1 MNKLQGFYEL
11 KKIGIPSVPW
21 QAFTANITHLDPDL
35 LWTIR
40 VAAAEGN
47 DFNLPRAVGVSAR
60 EAVNKGQELIK
71 TFQEPDLVIYY
82 PYFIALKSGTISIQ
96 EHRTIIEAVNQDL
109 WNLTTA
115 GRRDLTIIIDHDS
128 GKISKYGNT
137 AFLDESELA
146 ELYKYQR
153 IIRAYNKQHLI
164 GSSTVMVEWSYAMHS
179 NVERQPQGDKYL
191 VFYEYRVMPY

>member
-21 QAFTANITHLDPDL
+21 QAFTANTHLDSDL

-60 EAVNKGQELIK
+60 EAVNKGLEFLNA
-71 TFQEPDLVIYY
+71 FQEPDLVIYY

-96 EHRTIIEAVNQDL
+96 EHRTIIEAVNEDL
-109 WNLTTA
+109 WNLTTS
-115 GRRDLTIIIDHDS
+115 GRRDVTIIIDHSS
-128 GKISKYGNT
+128 GQISKYGDT
-137 AFLDESELA
+137 AFLDENELA
-146 ELYKYQR
+146 ELFKYQR
-153 IIRAYNKQHLI
+153 IIRAQNKQHLI
-164 GSSTVMVEWSYAMHS
+164 GNTTIMVEWSYAMNS
-179 NVERQPQGDKYL
+179 SIDRQPRGDKYL
-191 VFYEYRVMPY
+191 VFYEYRVLAY